1 MHFLAKTGAQPGCE
15 PPAPDARYCATH
27 TVSRRTF
34 LVSGS
39 GLLSGLMLAASF
51 GSLTGC
57 VKPQEPGLNIATN
70 QWLGY
75 ELLHLSRDLPSSD
88 AQPPSDRIRL
98 VELLS
103 NTDSM
108 QALAA
113 GQVDGAGLTL
123 DEAISA
129 RANGLALK
137 IILVFDYSAGAD
149 ALLVNDRITQLAEL
163 KGKRIGVERNG
174 VGALMLDAAL
184 REAGLESHALQVVDL
199 TADQHL
205 TAFRN
210 GDVDGVIT
218 FEPIASQ
225 IAKAGGKRLFDSRAI
240 PGSIVDV
247 LAVSERALAASPN
260 AVRALLAGYFRAL
273 EHLHRQPEDA
283 MRRMAP
289 RLGLTPADMQE
300 GYRGLSLPDLAENT
314 RLLSGDPSP
323 LASTA
328 ASLAALMLRQN
339 MLVQAVPLENFID
352 SSFLPATPAGTPG
365 QT

>member
-1 MHFLAKTGAQPGCE
+1 ML
-15 PPAPDARYCATH
+15 
-27 TVSRRTF
+27 
-34 LVSGS
+34 S
-39 GLLSGLMLAASF
+39 GLLFATSLGQLAACAK
-51 GSLTGC
+51 TR
-57 VKPQEPGLNIATN
+57 EPKLNIATN

-75 ELLHLSRDLPSSD
+75 ELLHLSRGLPSSD
-88 AQPPSDRIRL
+88 AQPSNDRIRL

-137 IILVFDYSAGAD
+137 IILVFDYSSGAD

-184 REAGLESHALQVVDL
+184 RQAGLASHELQVVDL

-205 TAFRN
+205 AAFRN
-210 GDVDGVIT
+210 GEVDGVIT

-240 PGSIVDV
+240 HGGSVYV
-247 LAVSERALAASPN
+247 VAVCVSGRAASPN
-260 AVRALLAGYFRAL
+260 AVRDLLAGYFRAL
-273 EHLHRQPEDA
+273 EHLHRQPDDA
-283 MRRMAP
+283 IRRMAP
-289 RLGLTPADMQE
+289 RLGLTPAEMQA
-300 GYRGLSLPDLAENT
+300 GYRGLSLPDLAENQ
-314 RLLSGDPSP
+314 RLLSGAPSP
-323 LASTA
+323 LAATA
-328 ASLAALMLRQN
+328 ASLTALMLHQN
-339 MLVQAVPLENFID
+339 MLAQAVSLENFID
-352 SSFLPATPAGTPG
+352 STFLPANPA
-365 QT
+365 